1 MTILLSRSAGTSVA
15 RTVGTR
21 CPFLRAACS
30 FSVGAIPAFIQKFK
44 TYCPFLTSIAQPF
57 STQEKLTSES
67 TRISEVI
74 KVNFTET
81 VPSASPATSVD
92 KMEIILANA
101 IQQIKKEGRYRV
113 FFDIE
118 REAGKYP
125 KALKHSKDCTQEE
138 VIAFCSNDYLCM
150 GQHPKVVT
158 AMKDVLDKNG
168 AGAGGTRNISG
179 TTPYHSL
186 LETEL
191 AQLHNKEKAL
201 VFTSC
206 FVANDSAISTIAKML
221 PGCQIFSDADN
232 HSSLI
237 EGVRHSGCVK
247 HIWRHNDVAHLEELL
262 ARAPPD
268 VPKLIVFESVYS
280 MDGDIAPIKEICD
293 VADEYGAMTFLDEV
307 HAVGLYG
314 PTGGGVAQ
322 QRNLDHRISMISGT
336 LAKGFGVMGGYIAGS
351 ATMVD
356 VVRSFAPGFIFTS
369 SLPPCVVAG
378 ATASI
383 RHLKKS
389 QIERRNHQLR
399 ASQLKTLLLQAHIP
413 YIHAESHIVP
423 VMIGNAELCKA
434 ASDLLLSKHK
444 FYVQPINFPT
454 VPRGTER
461 LRITPGPQHSEQML
475 EDLVAALTDVWKTL
489 GLRFTK

>member
-1 MTILLSRSAGTSVA
+1 
-15 RTVGTR
+15 
-21 CPFLRAACS
+21 
-30 FSVGAIPAFIQKFK
+30 
-44 TYCPFLTSIAQPF
+44 
-57 STQEKLTSES
+57 
-67 TRISEVI
+67 
-74 KVNFTET
+74 
-81 VPSASPATSVD
+81 
-92 KMEIILANA
+92 
-101 IQQIKKEGRYRV
+101 
-113 FFDIE
+113 
-118 REAGKYP
+118 
-125 KALKHSKDCTQEE
+125 
-138 VIAFCSNDYLCM
+138 
-150 GQHPKVVT
+150 
-158 AMKDVLDKNG
+158 MKDVLDKSG

-179 TTPYHSL
+179 TTPHHSK
-186 LETEL
+186 LELEL
-191 AQLHNKEKAL
+191 ASLHNKEKAL

-206 FVANDSAISTIAKML
+206 FVANDSSISTIAKML

-237 EGVRHSGCVK
+237 EGVRHSGCIK

-262 ARAPPD
+262 SNAPRG

-293 VADEYGAMTFLDEV
+293 VADKHGAITFLDEV

-314 PTGGGVAQ
+314 QSGGGVAQ
-322 QRNLDHRISMISGT
+322 ERNLDHRISLISGT

-383 RHLKKS
+383 RHLKQS
-389 QIERRNHQLR
+389 QIERNNHQLR
-399 ASQLKTLLLQAHIP
+399 SSQLKALLLQARIP

-423 VMIGNAELCKA
+423 VMVGNAELCKA

-461 LRITPGPQHSEQML
+461 LRVTPGPQHTEAML
-475 EDLVAALTDVWKTL
+475 AELVAALIDVWNVL